1 MPNILGFISQFTL
14 NYILN
19 VTTEINSG
27 RPLNLFQGL
36 NNIEIPKQVR
46 DDDMRIIGRALAR
59 QKIGINYLNYIQ
71 GFMYF

>member
-1 MPNILGFISQFTL
+1 MVKS
-14 NYILN
+14 
-19 VTTEINSG
+19 VTPEMNSG
-27 RPLNLFQGL
+27 QALNLFQGL

-59 QKIGINYLNYIQ
+59 QKIGINYLNYMQ